1 MSLAVTGVGKGAYGV
16 GGNRKQGTEVIPIKA
31 VTSVTTRRDGLI
43 NTIVSIA
50 TAAGV
55 INMRVHHDEAE
66 RAKKILADLVLQPS
80 QQTVN
85 VQFHAPQGTPLAAA
99 PAMDV
104 GAQLAQLG
112 QLRDAGVLTED
123 EFNAKKAELLARL

>member
-1 MSLAVTGVGKGAYGV
+1 
-16 GGNRKQGTEVIPIKA
+16 
-31 VTSVTTRRDGLI
+31 
-43 NTIVSIA
+43 
-50 TAAGV
+50 
-55 INMRVHHDEAE
+55 MRVHHDEAE

-80 QQTVN
+80 QQTAN